1 MSEIMPTIYLSIV
14 SFFAWIVST
23 LAGGGSPFVLIP
35 LVNLLMGAAS
45 VPPVITIGM
54 FFGNAHRVLLFWRDI
69 DWKLTAWYA
78 PGAVLGAILGA
89 YTFTRIHID
98 GLQIVIGI
106 FLLISAVLFELEK
119 SPDTKNVANS
129 ASQPDLNNLN
139 NLDPDN
145 LDPDNLNP
153 DNLNPDNLETKLTA
167 LAIASEE
174 TSDSQETKEY
184 GKSGVIEI
192 PNANQTETQG
202 QMPKP
207 KFKLE
212 AWHIMP
218 AGFLK
223 AYVSGLVGTTGP
235 VLNPFYLR
243 YGLLKEQ
250 MIATKAAHMTI
261 IHVFKLIT
269 YGLLAALSQEQAI
282 AGLAIGL
289 AAIPANLVGK
299 YILSRMSSQQFRQ
312 IVLVFMAVGGIW
324 MLWGQRNLF
333 LN

>member
-1 MSEIMPTIYLSIV
+1 MPIVYLSVV

-69 DWKLTAWYA
+69 DWVLTAWYA
-78 PGAVLGAILGA
+78 PGAIAGAVLGA
-89 YTFTRIHID
+89 YTFTKIHLD
-98 GLQIVIGI
+98 WLQLVIGI
-106 FLLISAVLFELEK
+106 FLIISAVLFELEK
-119 SPDTKNVANS
+119 SPDKVVEKNLQNQAKTSSQSPELTKIGIAKESSTTTFTDIKADIKIVNDSN
-129 ASQPDLNNLN
+129 QLEELEELIELNQLGELNDLSE
-139 NLDPDN
+139 
-145 LDPDNLNP
+145 
-153 DNLNPDNLETKLTA
+153 LER
-167 LAIASEE
+167 SELIP
-174 TSDSQETKEY
+174 KE
-184 GKSGVIEI
+184 V
-192 PNANQTETQG
+192 
-202 QMPKP
+202 KP
-207 KFKLE
+207 KFQLQ

-243 YGLLKEQ
+243 YGLVKEK
-250 MIATKAAHMTI
+250 MLGTKASHMTI
-261 IHVFKLIT
+261 IHLVKIAT
-269 YGLLAALSQEQAI
+269 YGALAAISKEQVI

-299 YILSRMSSQQFRQ
+299 YILSRMSPHQFRQ
-312 IVLVFMAVGGIW
+312 LVLAFMAIGGTW
-324 MLWGQRNLF
+324 MLWGQRDLF
-333 LN
+333 LNLF